1 MMLRRKGGGPRMR
14 SALHGWTWTLRGRG
28 AQSTAGSGS
37 LKPLPEE
44 DSNNVLFIAPLVSIL
59 GPEKNILPLARLSS
73 GETRL
78 LKSSPCLSISLSTVQ
93 YLFHL
98 PLETEAT
105 DGERE
110 EAGEKRRKRA
120 VLTASGTTNIPTA
133 SVRPFPV

>member
-44 DSNNVLFIAPLVSIL
+44 DSNNVLFIAPLVGIL

-110 EAGEKRRKRA
+110 EVVRSGFACLFLEAGEKRRKRA
-120 VLTASGTTNIPTA
+120 AM
-133 SVRPFPV
+133 RC